1 MIGFLWDSLTRRFS
15 FTYCK
20 YCDFKSIFSVH
31 VWWHLRKE
39 HNIRL
44 TKKDLKYLI
53 KHSYLTRLFEFI
65 ITFCLFVICLVF
77 KILFL
82 PFHCLYEIL

>member
-1 MIGFLWDSLTRRFS
+1 MISFLWNNLKDRFN
-15 FTYCK
+15 FIYCK
-20 YCDFKSIFSVH
+20 HCDFKSIFAVR
-31 VWWHLRKE
+31 VWWHLWKK
-39 HNIRL
+39 HNTRL
-44 TKKDLKYLI
+44 TKKDLKFLI
-53 KHSYLTRLFEFI
+53 KYSCLIKLFEFI

>member
-1 MIGFLWDSLTRRFS
+1 MIDFLWDNLKSRFS
-15 FTYCK
+15 FKYCRH
-20 YCDFKSIFSVH
+20 CDFKSKFAVR

-53 KHSYLTRLFEFI
+53 KHSCLTRLFEFI

-82 PFHCLYEIL
+82 PFHYLYEIL